1 MQSLFLR
8 YASAPLIAG
17 VCMALIIA
25 LMLVVVGAF
34 SPPELPSGFTSKRQL
49 LGIDMLLVLMP
60 SYLVVAWGLSL
71 RRSRVLL
78 GDVDALI
85 GSPTYAD
92 SVRTP
97 VRFMLTGIGIGVA
110 YAVSFNLPIASVR
123 DLIAGGSLLICLVA
137 LMILVWVTVGM
148 TLASRLYIASLFHR
162 AGRQVPVDS
171 YELSP
176 LEPFARSGMGDV
188 VLVIGALVLATV
200 QSIDATFRSQ
210 NYLFSTIVAVPAGLA
225 LLMLP
230 MYSLHRRLMDL
241 KKRELADV
249 KVMIRDCSKSLALA
263 NVAALES
270 LLQRRDRIESLHT
283 WPLNVSMVSRLLIY
297 GVIPPAAWIGA
308 ALMEHFV
315 DQLLGG

>member
-8 YASAPLIAG
+8 FAWAPAVAG
-17 VCMALIIA
+17 TCTALVIT
-25 LMLVVVGAF
+25 LLLVAVGAF
-34 SPPELPSGFTSKRQL
+34 SPPELPSGFTSERQL
-49 LGIDMLLVLMP
+49 LGINLLLVLMP
-60 SYLVVAWGLSL
+60 SYLVAAWGLSL
-71 RRSRVLL
+71 RRSRTLL
-78 GDVDALI
+78 SAVDALL
-85 GSPTYAD
+85 GSPTYAGAA
-92 SVRTP
+92 RTP
-97 VRFMLTGIGIGVA
+97 VTFMLIGIGIGVV
-110 YAVSFNLPIASVR
+110 YAVFFNLPISTLR

-148 TLASRLYIASLFHR
+148 TLASRLYIANLFHR
-162 AGRQVPVDS
+162 AGRQVPVDP

-200 QSIDATFRSQ
+200 QSIDATFRYQ

-230 MYSLHRRLMDL
+230 MYSVHRRLNDL
-241 KKRELADV
+241 KQRELADV
-249 KVMIRDCSKSLALA
+249 KAMIRDCSKSLALA
-263 NVAALES
+263 DVAALES